1 MRTSSTHQ
9 FKTIA
14 RHTYDA
20 GKQLYYHAWSANP
33 EDVNSFWANKTEP
46 HKGCS
51 KEFWGRGMGWYFAA
65 LVDVLEVMPQSHPDY
80 NELKT
85 IVGAGTLAR
94 PGERRM
100 VPIAAIRRLV
110 RKPMR
115 YRQLPGVLGIEH
127 VYLRLSE
134 RHPPRHPARKL

>member
-1 MRTSSTHQ
+1 MRTSS
-9 FKTIA
+9 KPSPAIP
-14 RHTYDA
+14 A

-33 EDVNSFWANKTEP
+33 EDVNSFWANKAEP

-85 IVGAGTLAR
+85 IVNTVAKGLAR
-94 PGERRM
+94 WQDRESGVR
-100 VPIAAIRRLV
+100 AAYGTNCCNTTTR
-110 RKPMR
+110 
-115 YRQLPGVLGIEH
+115 
-127 VYLRLSE
+127 S
-134 RHPPRHPARKL
+134 